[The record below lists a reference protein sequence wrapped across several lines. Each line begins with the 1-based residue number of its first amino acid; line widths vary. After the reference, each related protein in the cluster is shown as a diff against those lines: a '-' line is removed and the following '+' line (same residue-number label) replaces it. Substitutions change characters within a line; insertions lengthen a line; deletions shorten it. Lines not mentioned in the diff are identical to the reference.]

1 MQLKPILCSRYEAG
15 HWSLYSWSQLHA
27 MLCMQLWSIS
37 EIVNPASG
45 TTCKPNREHTCRVS
59 KLLTQVSVVGVLHSL
74 SIQSVKM
81 RLPVWTVHTV

>member
-1 MQLKPILCSRYEAG
+1 
-15 HWSLYSWSQLHA
+15 

-59 KLLTQVSVVGVLHSL
+59 KLLTQVSVVLWRHTFVGVLHSL